1 MHIAS
6 YWKRKNYL
14 FYTFFASLE
23 TNSFTLCLLGRG
35 ERGEKTVFFCI
46 HFHISS
52 SWRAVKNISKER
64 VICVWRHLTRGG
76 GGWGQKG
83 ERENPFFLIPAGASS
98 PQLLG
103 ESAEANEIG
112 TNV

>member
-1 MHIAS
+1 MESCEKHQQREG
-6 YWKRKNYL
+6 Y
-14 FYTFFASLE
+14 
-23 TNSFTLCLLGRG
+23 LCLEAPHKG
-35 ERGEKTVFFCI
+35 
-46 HFHISS
+46 
-52 SWRAVKNISKER
+52 
-64 VICVWRHLTRGG
+64 GG